1 MYIGEP
7 LHTAA
12 DALGKPAAVVFRGQP
27 GYAWRQSDGLVI
39 TVLTGPNG
47 WITLIDETATPPDQ
61 PTGILDED
69 SRESGF
75 TLNQS
80 SHSDLALEAQATQCK
95 GSFGAS
101 CWTYQYDNDLV
112 MRTDFAPSGKTDGIL
127 REITLAHRP
136 LLQQL
141 HFDE

>member
-12 DALGKPAAVVFRGQP
+12 DALGKPAAVVFRGTP

-39 TVLTGPNG
+39 TVLTGANG
-47 WITLIDETATPPDQ
+47 WITLIDMTAAPPDQ

-80 SHSDLALEAQATQCK
+80 GRADLDLQTQPTQCK
-95 GSFGAS
+95 GNFGAD
-101 CWTYQYDNDLV
+101 CWAYQYDNDLLL
-112 MRTDFAPSGKTDGIL
+112 RADFAPNGKADGVL
-127 REITLAHRP
+127 REITLAHQP
-136 LLQQL
+136 LLKQL

>member
-7 LHTAA
+7 LHTAV
-12 DALGKPAAVVFRGQP
+12 DELGKPAAVVFRGTP

-39 TVLTGPNG
+39 TVLTAPNG
-47 WITLIDETATPPDQ
+47 WITLIDVTAAPPDQ

-69 SRESGF
+69 STETGF

-80 SHSDLALEAQATQCK
+80 SRTDLNLKTQPTHCK
-95 GSFGAS
+95 GNFGAD
-101 CWTYQYDNDLV
+101 CWAYQYDGNLV
-112 MRTDFAPSGKTDGIL
+112 MRADFAPNGKSDGVL
-127 REITLAHRP
+127 REITLAHQP